1 MGYYWHIVRSRW
13 TRLAT
18 VAMLTCLFSSGIAL
32 GHQDVIKLPAEVEL
46 ARLVD
51 LSSER
56 QGFRISYEP
65 RQLSGSFM
73 MRNTSEIDDDAL
85 WTITNELLV
94 QKGLTTVSV
103 GESGALSVVQLSGA
117 AALAPPASEWSLGDV
132 AGDGRLTT
140 PSRAGFVAV
149 IVEIEQADPAALIAA
164 LDPLLS
170 SGGSLTRLGGT
181 DSIIVADL
189 RERAGEVVRRI
200 RALDVRTTDTRSY
213 EPRVF
218 SPSEVGEAVRR
229 LVGEDIRVV
238 PDGLTGTLLVEATA
252 AQHES
257 IAALVDRLDAE
268 QSAARLSTRTIVVRN
283 RPVEEIVLLVNRLLG
298 AGVAG
303 EPDQP
308 TAADSGTTRSTP
320 KAPTAAERARDRTI
334 ATTNDGVI
342 QIDGLTVSLVADAAT
357 SRILA
362 IGPPGVLDRVQEL
375 VRELDVRQPQVM
387 LDVTMVSL
395 TEGETLDLGVELER
409 IEVSGDIRIR
419 LASLFGLS
427 TGDGDGNRDAGD
439 GAGFTGVVLDPGDF
453 AVVVRA
459 LETVNQGRSL
469 SLPRVLVD
477 NAATATLDA
486 VREEPFVS
494 TNASDTVA
502 TTSFGGSASAGTQI
516 TVTPRIA
523 EGDHLLLEYAVSLSQ
538 FVGESASDSVP
549 PPRQENSIT
558 SIATI
563 PDGHAIVLG
572 GLETMNEGEATS
584 QVPLLGDIPWLGE
597 LFKNRSRSS
606 GRTKFYV
613 FIRPTITRGDGFEYL
628 KYVSQDLAA
637 GLGVDD
643 GFPVVEPRVI
653 R

>member
-1 MGYYWHIVRSRW
+1 MQLNGAG
-13 TRLAT
+13 RLAT
-18 VAMLTCLFSSGIAL
+18 PIE
-32 GHQDVIKLPAEVEL
+32 Q
-46 ARLVD
+46 
-51 LSSER
+51 
-56 QGFRISYEP
+56 
-65 RQLSGSFM
+65 
-73 MRNTSEIDDDAL
+73 
-85 WTITNELLV
+85 WT
-94 QKGLTTVSV
+94 
-103 GESGALSVVQLSGA
+103 
-117 AALAPPASEWSLGDV
+117 
-132 AGDGRLTT
+132 
-140 PSRAGFVAV
+140 
-149 IVEIEQADPAALIAA
+149 IEQADSGPRLRTPGRAGYVAIVYDIQEADAETLTSAVQ
-164 LDPLLS
+164 PLLGA
-170 SGGSLTRLGGT
+170 GGSVTRLGT
-181 DSIIVADL
+181 SDRVIVADL
-189 RERAGEVVRRI
+189 RDRVARVVSLMQ
-200 RALDVRTTDTRSY
+200 ALDIRTTVTRSY

-218 SPSEVGEAVRR
+218 SPGEVGEAVKR
-229 LVGEDIRVV
+229 LIGEEVRVV
-238 PDGLTGTLLVEATA
+238 ADGLTGTLLVEATA
-252 AQHES
+252 TQHEA
-257 IAALVDRLDAE
+257 IAALVERLDAE
-268 QSAARLSTRTIVVRN
+268 TSAARLSTRTITVRH
-283 RPVEEIVLLVNRLLG
+283 RPVEEIVSLVNRLLG

-303 EPDQP
+303 QPDQV
-308 TAADSGTTRSTP
+308 AETTSTSTRLP
-320 KAPTAAERARDRTI
+320 PEAPTAAERARNRGQDR
-334 ATTNDGVI
+334 AASEGVI
-342 QIDGLTVSLVADAAT
+342 QIDGMTVSLVADEAT

-362 IGPPGVLDRVQEL
+362 IGPPGVLDKVQEL

-395 TEGETLDLGVELER
+395 TEGETFDLGVELEK
-409 IEVSGDIRIR
+409 IEIAGDIRIR

-427 TGDGDGNRDAGD
+427 SGSAEGGRDAGN
-439 GAGFTGVVLDPGDF
+439 GEGFTGVVLDPGDF

-494 TNASDTVA
+494 INSGDTVA

-538 FVGESASDSVP
+538 FVGQSASPSVP
-549 PPRQENSIT
+549 PPRQQSSIT

-572 GLETMNEGEATS
+572 GLETMNEGEAVS

-597 LFKNRSRSS
+597 LFKNRSRSR

-628 KYVSQDLAA
+628 KYVSQDMAED
-637 GLGVDD
+637 LGVND
-643 GFPVVEPRVI
+643 GFPVVKPRVI

>member
-1 MGYYWHIVRSRW
+1 MRAVLCLVLIWCAALDA
-13 TRLAT
+13 LAQER
-18 VAMLTCLFSSGIAL
+18 V
-32 GHQDVIKLPAEVEL
+32 HLPAEVEL

-51 LSSER
+51 LSAER
-56 QGFRISYEP
+56 LGLRIVYEP
-65 RQLSGSFM
+65 RQLAGSFM
-73 MRNTSEIDDDAL
+73 VRSGEGLDNEAL
-85 WTITNELLV
+85 WSLTNELLV
-94 QKGLTTVSV
+94 QKNLTIIST
-103 GESGALSVVQLSGA
+103 
-117 AALAPPASEWSLGDV
+117 
-132 AGDGRLTT
+132 GDGLAIVQFNGAGRLAT
-140 PSRAGFVAV
+140 PIEQWTIEDTDSGPRLRTGGRAGYVA
-149 IVEIEQADPAALIAA
+149 ILYDIQEADAEALMSAVQ
-164 LDPLLS
+164 PLLS
-170 SGGSLTRLGGT
+170 AGGSMTRLGE
-181 DSIIVADL
+181 SNRVIVADL
-189 RERAGEVVRRI
+189 RDRVGRVASLMRT
-200 RALDVRTTDTRSY
+200 LDVRTTVTRSY

-218 SPSEVGEAVRR
+218 SPGEVGEAVQR
-229 LVGEDIRVV
+229 LIGEEVRVV
-238 PDGLTGTLLVEATA
+238 ADELTGTLLVEATVT
-252 AQHES
+252 QHEA
-257 IAALVDRLDAE
+257 IAALVERLDAE
-268 QSAARLSTRTIVVRN
+268 TSAARLSTRTITVRH
-283 RPVEEIVLLVNRLLG
+283 RPVEEIVSLVNRLLG
-298 AGVAG
+298 AGAAG
-303 EPDQP
+303 QPDQVAE
-308 TAADSGTTRSTP
+308 TTSTTTRLP
-320 KAPTAAERARDRTI
+320 PEAPTAAERARQRGGEQTSGG
-334 ATTNDGVI
+334 GVI
-342 QIDGLTVSLVADAAT
+342 QIDGLTVSLVADEAT

-362 IGPPGVLDRVQEL
+362 IGPPGVLDKVQDL

-395 TEGETLDLGVELER
+395 TEGETFDLGVELEK
-409 IEVSGDIRIR
+409 IEIAGDIRIR

-427 TGDGDGNRDAGD
+427 SGSADGGRDAGN

-523 EGDHLLLEYAVSLSQ
+523 EGDHLLLEYAISLSQ
-538 FVGESASDSVP
+538 FVGESSSSAVP

-597 LFKNRSRSS
+597 LFKNRSRSR

-628 KYVSQDLAA
+628 KYVSQDMAEA
-637 GLGVDD
+637 LGVDD
-643 GFPVVEPRVI
+643 GFPVVKPRVI

>member
-1 MGYYWHIVRSRW
+1 MSEQLTDKQEAVLAVIERHWRAHGVSPSVAEIAE
-13 TRLAT
+13 RLG
-18 VAMLTCLFSSGIAL
+18 L
-32 GHQDVIKLPAEVEL
+32 
-46 ARLVD
+46 
-51 LSSER
+51 
-56 QGFRISYEP
+56 RISYEP

-73 MRNTSEIDDDAL
+73 VRSGEALDDAEL
-85 WTITNELLV
+85 WSLTNDLLAR
-94 QKGLTTVSV
+94 KGLTTVAT
-103 GESGALSVVQLSGA
+103 GEAGSLAIVQLTSA
-117 AALAPPASEWSLGDV
+117 ARLARPTSMWSLDQ
-132 AGDGRLTT
+132 AAPGRPLET
-140 PSRAGFVAV
+140 PHEAGFVALLYD
-149 IVEIEQADPAALIAA
+149 IDEADPGSLIAVVQ
-164 LDPLLS
+164 PLLS
-170 SGGSLTRLGGT
+170 GAGSITRLGESNT
-181 DSIIVADL
+181 LIIADL
-189 RERAGEVVRRI
+189 RDRAAQVVRMLRK
-200 RALDVRTTDTRSY
+200 LDLRTTETRPY

-218 SPSEVGEAVRR
+218 SAEEVGQAVQR
-229 LVGEDIRVV
+229 LIGEDVEVV
-238 PDGLTGTLLVEATA
+238 ADGLTGTLLVEATA
-252 AQHES
+252 AQHEA
-257 IAALVDRLDAE
+257 IAALVERLDAE
-268 QSAARLSTRTIVVRN
+268 TSAAWRSTRTITVRH
-283 RPVEEIVLLVNRLLG
+283 RPVEEIVSLVNRLLG

-303 EPDQP
+303 RPDQP
-308 TAADSGTTRSTP
+308 AGGGPTTTRLP
-320 KAPTAAERARDRTI
+320 PEAPTAAERARNRDQNRS
-334 ATTNDGVI
+334 ASEDVI
-342 QIDGLTVSLVADAAT
+342 QIDGLTVSLVADEAT

-362 IGPPGVLDRVQEL
+362 IGPPGVLGRVQEL

-395 TEGETLDLGVELER
+395 TEGETLDLGVELEK
-409 IEVSGDIRIR
+409 IEIAGDIRIR

-427 TGDGDGNRDAGD
+427 TSDGDGREAGD

-459 LETVNQGRSL
+459 LETVNKGRSL

-538 FVGESASDSVP
+538 FVGESSSSAVP

-572 GLETMNEGEATS
+572 GLETMNEGEAVS

-606 GRTKFYV
+606 GSTKFYV

-628 KYVSQDLAA
+628 KYVSQDMADTLSI
-637 GLGVDD
+637 DD
-643 GFPVVEPRVI
+643 GFPVVTPRII

>member
-1 MGYYWHIVRSRW
+1 
-13 TRLAT
+13 
-18 VAMLTCLFSSGIAL
+18 MLGVMRIAL
-32 GHQDVIKLPAEVEL
+32 CLVFIWCSTQTVRGQDRVHLPAEVEL

-51 LSSER
+51 LSAQR
-56 QGFRISYEP
+56 LGLRIAYEP
-65 RQLSGSFM
+65 RQLAGTFM
-73 MRNTSEIDDDAL
+73 VRSNEGLDDEAL
-85 WTITNELLV
+85 WALTNELLV
-94 QKGLTTVSV
+94 QKGLTTISTGQGST
-103 GESGALSVVQLSGA
+103 GEGLAIVQLSIA
-117 AALAPPASEWSLGDV
+117 ARLAAPIDQWAIERTDSGP
-132 AGDGRLTT
+132 RLRT
-140 PSRAGFVAV
+140 PGRAGYVA
-149 IVEIEQADPAALIAA
+149 IVYDIQEADAETLMSAVQ
-164 LDPLLS
+164 PLLG
-170 SGGSLTRLGGT
+170 SGGSLTRLGT
-181 DSIIVADL
+181 SDRVIVADL
-189 RERAGEVVRRI
+189 RDRVARVVSLI
-200 RALDVRTTDTRSY
+200 QALDIRTTVTRSY

-218 SPSEVGEAVRR
+218 SAEEVGQAVQR
-229 LVGEDIRVV
+229 LIGEEVEVV
-238 PDGLTGTLLVEATA
+238 ADGLTGTLLVEATA
-252 AQHES
+252 AQHEA
-257 IAALVDRLDAE
+257 IAALVERLDAE
-268 QSAARLSTRTIVVRN
+268 TSAARLSTRTITVRH
-283 RPVEEIVLLVNRLLG
+283 RPVEEIVSLVNRLLG

-303 EPDQP
+303 EPDRPADAGP
-308 TAADSGTTRSTP
+308 TMTRLP
-320 KAPTAAERARDRTI
+320 PEAPTAAERARNRDRDRS
-334 ATTNDGVI
+334 AGDGVI
-342 QIDGLTVSLVADAAT
+342 QIDGLTVSLVADEAT

-362 IGPPGVLDRVQEL
+362 IGPPGVLDKVQEL

-395 TEGETLDLGVELER
+395 TEGETFDLGVELEK
-409 IEVSGDIRIR
+409 IEVAGDIRIR

-427 TGDGDGNRDAGD
+427 TSDGDGRDAGD

-453 AVVVRA
+453 AIVVRA
-459 LETVNQGRSL
+459 LETVNEGRSL

-538 FVGESASDSVP
+538 FVGESSSSAVP

-572 GLETMNEGEATS
+572 GLETMNEGEAVS

-597 LFKNRSRSS
+597 LFKNRSRSR

-613 FIRPTITRGDGFEYL
+613 FIRPTITRGDGFGYL
-628 KYVSQDLAA
+628 KYVSQDMAED
-637 GLGVDD
+637 LGVDD
-643 GFPVVEPRVI
+643 GFPVVKPRVI
-653 R
+653 Q

>member
-1 MGYYWHIVRSRW
+1 MLGVMRAALCLVLIWCAP
-13 TRLAT
+13 L
-18 VAMLTCLFSSGIAL
+18 VARA
-32 GHQDVIKLPAEVEL
+32 QDRVHLPAEVEL

-51 LSSER
+51 LSAER
-56 QGFRISYEP
+56 LGLRIAYEP
-65 RQLSGSFM
+65 RQLAGSFM
-73 MRNTSEIDDDAL
+73 VRSGEGLDDEAL
-85 WTITNELLV
+85 WALTNELLV
-94 QKGLTTVSV
+94 QKNLTTIST
-103 GESGALSVVQLSGA
+103 GHGSTGDGLAIVQLNGA
-117 AALAPPASEWSLGDV
+117 
-132 AGDGRLTT
+132 GRLAT
-140 PSRAGFVAV
+140 PIEQWTIEDTDSGPRLRTAGRAGYVA
-149 IVEIEQADPAALIAA
+149 IVYDIQQADAESLMSAVQ
-164 LDPLLS
+164 PLLS
-170 SGGSLTRLGGT
+170 AGGSVTRLGGS
-181 DSIIVADL
+181 DRVIVADL
-189 RERAGEVVRRI
+189 RDRVGRAVSLMRT
-200 RALDVRTTDTRSY
+200 LDVRTTVTQSY

-218 SPSEVGEAVRR
+218 SPGEVGEAVQR
-229 LVGEDIRVV
+229 LIGEEVRVV
-238 PDGLTGTLLVEATA
+238 ADGLTGTLLVEATA
-252 AQHES
+252 TQHEA
-257 IAALVDRLDAE
+257 IAALVERLDAE
-268 QSAARLSTRTIVVRN
+268 TSAARLSTRTITVRH
-283 RPVEEIVLLVNRLLG
+283 RPVEEIVSLVNRLLG

-303 EPDQP
+303 HPDQP
-308 TAADSGTTRSTP
+308 ADSGPTTTRLP
-320 KAPTAAERARDRTI
+320 PEAPTAAERARGRGQDSS
-334 ATTNDGVI
+334 ANEGVI
-342 QIDGLTVSLVADAAT
+342 QIDGMTVSLVADEAT

-362 IGPPGVLDRVQEL
+362 IGPPGVLDKVQEL

-395 TEGETLDLGVELER
+395 TEGETFDLGVELEK
-409 IEVSGDIRIR
+409 IEIAGDIRIR

-427 TGDGDGNRDAGD
+427 SGSAEGGRDAGN
-439 GAGFTGVVLDPGDF
+439 GEGFTGVVLDPGDF

-538 FVGESASDSVP
+538 FVGESSSSAVP

-572 GLETMNEGEATS
+572 GLETMNEGEAES

-597 LFKNRSRSS
+597 LFKNRSRSR

-628 KYVSQDLAA
+628 KYVSQDMAED
-637 GLGVDD
+637 LGVDD
-643 GFPVVEPRVI
+643 GFPVVKPRVI

>member
-1 MGYYWHIVRSRW
+1 MV
-13 TRLAT
+13 LA
-18 VAMLTCLFSSGIAL
+18 CLIGSATTL
-32 GHQDVIKLPAEVEL
+32 GHQDIIKLPADVEL

-56 QGFRISYEP
+56 LGLRVSYEP

-73 MRNTSEIDDDAL
+73 VRNTSELDDDAL
-85 WTITNELLV
+85 WTMTNELLV
-94 QKGLTTVSV
+94 QKGLTTVAVSER
-103 GESGALSVVQLSGA
+103 GTMSVVQLSEA
-117 AALAPPASEWSLGDV
+117 ASLAPPVSDWILGQGVGRTSLE
-132 AGDGRLTT
+132 TQ
-140 PSRAGFVAV
+140 SRAGFVAITIGV
-149 IVEIEQADPAALIAA
+149 EQADPEVLIAA
-164 LDPLLS
+164 VDPLLS
-170 SGGSLTRLGGT
+170 SRGSLTRLGGT
-181 DSIIVADL
+181 NSFIVADL
-189 RERAGEVVRRI
+189 RERAAEVVKRVES
-200 RALDVRTTDTRSY
+200 LDVPTTITRSY

-218 SPSEVGEAVRR
+218 SPSEVGKAVRR
-229 LVGEDIRVV
+229 LVSEDIHVL
-238 PDGLTGTLLVEATA
+238 PDDLTGTLLVEATID
-252 AQHES
+252 QHES
-257 IAALVDRLDAE
+257 IAALVDRFEAE
-268 QSAARLSTRTIVVRN
+268 QSAARLSTRTIMVRN
-283 RPVEEIVLLVNRLLG
+283 RPVEEIVSLVNRLLG
-298 AGVAG
+298 AGAAG
-303 EPDQP
+303 RPDEPA
-308 TAADSGTTRSTP
+308 AADHGTARPTP
-320 KAPTAAERARDRTI
+320 AAPTAAERARNRTSS
-334 ATTNDGVI
+334 TTNDGVI
-342 QIDGLTVSLVADAAT
+342 QIDGLVVSLVADAAT

-387 LDVTMVSL
+387 LEVTMASL
-395 TEGETLDLGVELER
+395 AEAETLDLGVEFER
-409 IEVSGDIRIR
+409 IEVSGDVRIR

-427 TGDGDGNRDAGD
+427 KVNGNGTRDAGE

-459 LETVNQGRSL
+459 LETANQGRSL
-469 SLPRVLVD
+469 SLPHVLLD

-486 VREEPFVS
+486 VREGPFVS

-516 TVTPRIA
+516 TVTLRIA
-523 EGDHLLLEYAVSLSQ
+523 EGDHLLLKYAVSLSQ

-549 PPRQENSIT
+549 PPRQENSITT

-597 LFKNRSRSS
+597 FLKNRSRSS

-613 FIRPTITRGDGFEYL
+613 FIRSTITHGDGFEYL

-637 GLGVDD
+637 SLDADD
-643 GFPVVEPRVI
+643 GFSVVEPQVI
-653 R
+653 